1 MLATASTDRTVRL
14 WDLAKGTLLSGPIL
28 HEKSLRALPL
38 AERKL
43 LASASDDGTL
53 WRWDGMT
60 GAPVGSPIS
69 HGSPIKVVGFSLDG
83 SKITTAGRTEL
94 SCLWDARTGTA
105 ISAGTGHDGE
115 VFAAVFHPDGSR
127 LATAGAE
134 VGSDSGRSTRGRC
147 STKR

>member
-1 MLATASTDRTVRL
+1 MRL

-28 HEKSLRALPL
+28 HEKSVRAIALSPDGQ
-38 AERKL
+38 L

-53 WRWDGMT
+53 WRWDAMT

-105 ISAGTGHDGE
+105 ISSPGPDMTAKSLPPCSTLT
-115 VFAAVFHPDGSR
+115 AAGSR
-127 LATAGAE
+127 RQA
-134 VGSDSGRSTRGRC
+134 
-147 STKR
+147 